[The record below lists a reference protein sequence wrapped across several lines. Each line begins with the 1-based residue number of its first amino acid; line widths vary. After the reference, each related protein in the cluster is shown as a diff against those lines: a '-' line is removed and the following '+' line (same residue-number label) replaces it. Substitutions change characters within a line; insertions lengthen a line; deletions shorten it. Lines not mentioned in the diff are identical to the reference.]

1 MKFRFLPN
9 CRKSFALLALM
20 TLFAFSATANPVGAE
35 RARLVAKH
43 FLSNNGARSMGLKD
57 LTAEAGFDNLYVF
70 STENSF
76 VLVAADDCMQP
87 ILGYSLNGSFDLDN
101 MPVNK
106 AAWIQEYSQSIQY
119 AVEHQMRATTEV
131 LQQWDDLASGR
142 RDAGRATTV
151 VAPLIQTHW
160 DQEGPYN
167 LLCPSNS
174 LTGCVATAMAQV
186 MKYWN
191 YPAHGIGSHS
201 YTHLSYGLLSAD
213 FQNTIYDWAYMTNT
227 YGSSSTYEEKMAVA
241 TLMYHCGVSVNM
253 SYSPQSSGAVT
264 AYVADALKLYFN
276 YSSETRHLDRTS
288 YDEAEWIAM
297 LKAEL
302 DLHHPIQYHGSYND
316 TISHKSG
323 GHSFVFDGYDSEDN
337 FHVNWGWSGAQDG
350 YFSINGM
357 SPGSGGTGS
366 GAGTYNL
373 SQGAIFV
380 YPSTC
385 TAAEPANLTYIQEG
399 RDITLSWTAASEAV
413 SYNVYHDGVF
423 VGNTTSTTYPY
434 VAPYG
439 TSTYWVRSV
448 DANGELSLSSNTV
461 DVTIDYPVPVV
472 NDLAASLTD
481 NNVSL
486 TWTAPSWCYPETPT
500 AILTYGNGSYYS
512 SFGFNDGISHMYW
525 GHRYPASTLSDYAG
539 MKLYKVSFYAIETG
553 TFEVF
558 VYQGT
563 NEGRPQTQILN
574 QSFTVGRTGWVDVDL
589 SSLLSVDASQ
599 DLWVFM
605 YDPEARNYPATV
617 GFYSGNENAT
627 YFTDNTPT
635 EGVDN
640 LNNLGYAF
648 LIRTYVSDG
657 TYTYNL
663 YRNGSKIANEL
674 GTASYSDEGL
684 DAGVY
689 NYYVKTNYYAGE
701 SPASNQVIQPVGT
714 YDGHY
719 FVIEGDWNNISNW
732 LPAVLPTGTDDVYV
746 AASVTIPDGCV
757 AQAGSITMNNPEAD
771 FTIAEGGQL
780 VSGNA
785 VNGTIQKSIT
795 GYGSGNDGWYFIAS
809 PVDGFVPT
817 DSNLL
822 TDSYDLYRF
831 DQTQEGAEWR
841 NYKANNFN
849 LNTGE
854 GYLYASQ
861 DDVTL
866 NITGELTATKAPVA
880 LDNAET
886 DVPFKGWNLIGN
898 PYPCNVTINVPFYRM
913 EGDGSGLANQ
923 VTSLESTAIKPM
935 EGVVVQY
942 TTEAPAVSFTKAPDV
957 SAAGSRDALHLSL
970 SQGRG
975 VSDNAIVR
983 FDGGSALE
991 KFSLLEGGS
1000 RLYIPQ
1006 GDKDYAI
1013 VSSDAQG
1020 EMPLNFKAAKDG
1032 EYTLSVN
1039 AEGLDLAYLHL
1050 IDNMTGANVD
1060 LLSTQSYTFSAKP
1073 TDYTSRFRLVFNAN
1087 GSSTGSDT
1095 FAFNNGN
1102 EWVIANEGEATL
1114 QVIDFL
1120 GRQLSSEKGH
1130 SEFRIPHS
1138 AFSTPGVYVLR
1149 LISNENV
1156 RTQKIM
1162 IR

>member
-9 CRKSFALLALM
+9 CRKSFVLLALM

-119 AVEHQMRATTEV
+119 AVEHQTRATAEV
-131 LQQWDDLASGR
+131 RQQWDDLASGR

-151 VAPLIQTHW
+151 VSPLIQTKW
-160 DQEGPYN
+160 SQTNPYN
-167 LLCPSNS
+167 LLCPSGS
-174 LTGCVATAMAQV
+174 VTGCVATAMAQV

-201 YTHLSYGLLSAD
+201 YTLSAFGVLSAD
-213 FQNTIYDWAYMTNT
+213 FQNTTYDWAHMTNT
-227 YGSSSTYEEKMAVA
+227 YGSSSTYEENMAVA
-241 TLMYHCGVSVNM
+241 ILMYHCGVSVDM
-253 SYSPQSSGAVT
+253 DYGPQASGAVT
-264 AYVADALKLYFN
+264 SYVADALKTYFN
-276 YSSETRHLDRTS
+276 YSSETRHLDRAS
-288 YDEAEWIAM
+288 YDEADWIGM
-297 LKAEL
+297 LKADL
-302 DLHHPIQYHGSYND
+302 DLGRPIQYHGRG
-316 TISHKSG
+316 TGG
-323 GHSFVFDGYDSEDN
+323 GHSFVVDGYDSNDK
-337 FHVNWGWSGAQDG
+337 FHINWGWAGNCDEYYEIG
-350 YFSINGM
+350 NLN
-357 SPGSGGTGS
+357 PGPGGTGS
-366 GAGTYNL
+366 GAYGIYNDG
-373 SQGAIFV
+373 QGAIFGIH
-380 YPSTC
+380 PSNC
-385 TAAEPANLTYIQEG
+385 TASEPANLTYVQDG
-399 RDITLSWTAASEAV
+399 RSITFSWTAASGAAG
-413 SYNVYHDGVF
+413 YKVYCDHNL
-423 VGNTTSTTYPY
+423 VGQTTSTTFTHN
-434 VAPYG
+434 ASYG
-439 TSTYWVRSV
+439 SSTYWVRSV
-448 DANGELSLSSNTV
+448 DANGELSLSSNAVDITV
-461 DVTIDYPVPVV
+461 DYPVPVV

-486 TWTAPSWCYPETPT
+486 AWTAPNWCYPETPT
-500 AILTYGNGSYYS
+500 DTLTYGNGTITLVWPYTFY
-512 SFGFNDGISHMYW
+512 
-525 GHRYPASTLSDYAG
+525 GHRYPATDMVEFVNKSV
-539 MKLYKVSFYAIETG
+539 YKVG
-553 TFEVF
+553 
-558 VYQGT
+558 VYVLYPGDY
-563 NEGRPQTQILN
+563 
-574 QSFTVGRTGWVDVDL
+574 TVYVYTDTEDGKPKA
-589 SSLLSVDASQ
+589 SSLAATQSLSCPFMDVWMDFDLDVPVMLSGSN
-599 DLWVFM
+599 DLWVIIELQNTGQ
-605 YDPEARNYPATV
+605 DYPV
-617 GFYSGNENAT
+617 PSFVLNPYNANAC
-627 YFTDNTPT
+627 Y
-635 EGVDN
+635 
-640 LNNLGYAF
+640 LGDSLDDLFSLPSEYTQAF
-648 LIRTYVSDG
+648 FVRTYVADG

-663 YRNGSKIANEL
+663 YRNGSKIGNDL
-674 GTASYSDEGL
+674 STTSYSDEGL
-684 DAGVY
+684 AAGVY

-701 SPASNQVIQPVGT
+701 SPASNQVIQPVGA
-714 YDGHY
+714 YEGHY
-719 FVIEGDWNNISNW
+719 FVTEGDWNNTSNW

-746 AASVTIPDGCV
+746 AASVTIPDGCI
-757 AQAGSITMNNPEAD
+757 ALAGSITMNNPEAD

-809 PVDGFVPT
+809 PVDGFTP
-817 DSNLL
+817 DADNLL
-822 TDSYDLYRF
+822 TASYDLYRF
-831 DQTQEGAEWR
+831 DQTQSGAEWR
-841 NYKANNFN
+841 NYKANSFDM
-849 LNTGE
+849 NTGE

-983 FDGGSALE
+983 FDGGSSLE
-991 KFSLLEGGS
+991 KFSLIEGGS

-1013 VSSDAQG
+1013 VNSDAQG

-1039 AEGLDLAYLHL
+1039 AEGLGLAYLHL
-1050 IDNMTGANVD
+1050 IDNMTGADVD

-1073 TDYTSRFRLVFNAN
+1073 TDYASRFRLVFNAN

-1130 SEFRIPHS
+1130 SAFRIPHS
-1138 AFSTPGVYVLR
+1138 VFSTPGVYVLR
-1149 LISNENV
+1149 LIGNENV